1 MPNHKLHIKDPLQNW
16 VRPLVSNRR
25 WMNNKHKK
33 QSVFQMK
40 PTFKA
45 RWRQTKMGK
54 IPDKMEE
61 QHKGT
66 DNLT

>member
-1 MPNHKLHIKDPLQNW
+1 
-16 VRPLVSNRR
+16 
-25 WMNNKHKK
+25 MNNKHKK